1 MRGYAPRPQCT
12 TRRRSA
18 LLIAT
23 SLSEPFSFATAHGD
37 HTRGW
42 EHLRRARPHLIP
54 GTSSTSKLD
63 LERHLSKRS
72 RSVCL
77 CCCRKSLTLISS
89 PHWMTTLK
97 EAWPAICDFSV
108 QLELPPSRWKYAWST
123 HELSAKRLYNGIRW
137 RRPEIIVETGT
148 FEGLGTFTMAMAAQ
162 ENNNAARIFTIDYD
176 GDPDV
181 SVSTE
186 DWLLLR
192 HFRDENLARARAL
205 FPKVEIHFLNGD
217 SREVLPSMFPLQIDH
232 WDFFFQDSMHS
243 MNGILAEWG
252 IMKPFA
258 RPGSVVVFDD
268 VCLDWKKMPAHLLK
282 GNDFCG
288 HFLLHEGWREGWMC
302 RSTAVGRAQ
311 FWAQRND
318 AQRASRHGLC

>member
-1 MRGYAPRPQCT
+1 
-12 TRRRSA
+12 
-18 LLIAT
+18 
-23 SLSEPFSFATAHGD
+23 
-37 HTRGW
+37 
-42 EHLRRARPHLIP
+42 
-54 GTSSTSKLD
+54 
-63 LERHLSKRS
+63 
-72 RSVCL
+72 
-77 CCCRKSLTLISS
+77 
-89 PHWMTTLK
+89 MTTLK

-108 QLELPPSRWKYAWST
+108 QLELPPSRWKYDWST

-192 HFRDENLARARAL
+192 NFRDENLERARAL

-217 SREVLPSMFPLQIDH
+217 SREVLPSIFPMQIDH

-243 MNGILAEWG
+243 MKGILAEWG

-282 GNDFCG
+282 GGDFCG
-288 HFLLHEGWREGWMC
+288 HFLLHDGWREGWIW